1 MLNWRRWAI
10 HPSCSSHPNGDSVG
24 VAAATH
30 MVKLAAGTWN
40 ALLFVPGADRGPLN
54 FAGEGSDDLIDGVV
68 ARLEERR

>member
-1 MLNWRRWAI
+1 
-10 HPSCSSHPNGDSVG
+10 